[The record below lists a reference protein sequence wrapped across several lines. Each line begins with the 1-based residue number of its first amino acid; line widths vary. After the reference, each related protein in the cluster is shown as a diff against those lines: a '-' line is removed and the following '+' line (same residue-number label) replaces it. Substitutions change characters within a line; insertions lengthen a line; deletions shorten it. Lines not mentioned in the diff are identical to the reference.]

1 MKKVFVLI
9 YGIINYNLG
18 SIALVALI
26 AFLFNLIPANPY
38 INGID
43 AVKSSSTLP
52 ALIVNIGL
60 IVLFGLQHSV
70 MARSGFK
77 RWLAGYLPEA
87 AERSTFMLAT
97 ALVTFAIIV
106 LWQPMPDPVW
116 QAEGAIAYN
125 IMLAIGLSGWALVF
139 YATFQINHFDL
150 FGLRQVWLYA
160 RNREYTQVSFQ
171 AKGLYRYI
179 RHPIMTGA
187 FIGIWATPVMTLGHL
202 VFAIGMSV
210 YILIG
215 VYHEEKDLARAFGE
229 KYKAYTESTGKFLP
243 GRPGENGVA

>member
-18 SIALVALI
+18 SIALVALV
-26 AFLFNLIPANPY
+26 AFLFNLIPANSY

-43 AVKSSSTLP
+43 AGTSSGTLP
-52 ALIVNIGL
+52 ALIVNTGL
-60 IVLFGLQHSV
+60 ILLFGLQHSV

-77 RWLAGYLPEA
+77 QWLARYLPEA

-97 ALVTFAIIV
+97 AIVTFAIIV
-106 LWQPMPDPVW
+106 LWQPMPTMIW
-116 QAEGAIAYN
+116 QTSSAAAYN
-125 IMLAIGLSGWALVF
+125 SMLAIGLSGWALVF

-150 FGLRQVWLYA
+150 FGLRQVWLYF
-160 RNREYTQVSFQ
+160 RGREYSVVPFQ
-171 AKGLYRYI
+171 AKGLYKHI

-187 FIGIWATPVMTLGHL
+187 FIGIWATPAMTLGHL
-202 VFAIGMSV
+202 VFAIGMSA

-215 VYHEEKDLARAFGE
+215 VYHEEKDLLRAFGE
-229 KYKAYTESTGKFLP
+229 KYKAYTEGTGKFFP
-243 GRPGENGVA
+243 GRTRQDGLA